1 MVWAVI
7 QLMPPATGN
16 FGMGNLLLG
25 DLGDGKDRLSRE
37 LGQASSIN
45 LQPCSLSAILR
56 TGIRNH
62 IENM

>member
-1 MVWAVI
+1 
-7 QLMPPATGN
+7 
-16 FGMGNLLLG
+16 MGNLLLG